1 MKCCRNCGQVLNGN
15 EKYCPN
21 CGNFIRKKC
30 KIHCALIASIILVA
44 VCLLGISLI
53 IGLYGRK
60 TSEQVTVSAN
70 EEYTKIFVDRNIE
83 DSSDLEVMSGREI
96 REYVTVDD
104 AGIVGKIEFAY
115 VDNAIIYVV
124 ETCYYPMEGFNKRGI
139 KNFDR
144 DIKAET
150 KELDELDFV
159 DITYE
164 MKDDYYMLKV
174 NYKYVDNYA
183 NLSALEETGIVWW
196 AGEADYVSTRA
207 MKDALRDAG
216 YILK

>member
-21 CGNFIRKKC
+21 CGNFIRKKY
-30 KIHCALIASIILVA
+30 KIQSFLVVSIVLIAVS
-44 VCLLGISLI
+44 LLGISLI

-70 EEYTKIFVDRNIE
+70 EEYTKIFKDRNIE

-164 MKDDYYMLKV
+164 MKEDYYMLKI

-196 AGEADYVSTRA
+196 AGEADYVSARA